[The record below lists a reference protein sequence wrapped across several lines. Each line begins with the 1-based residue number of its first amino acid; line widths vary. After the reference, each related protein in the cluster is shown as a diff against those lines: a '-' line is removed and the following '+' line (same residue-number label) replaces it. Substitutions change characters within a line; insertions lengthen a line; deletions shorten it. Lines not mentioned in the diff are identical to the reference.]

1 MGGGGLC
8 LLVWVN
14 GGNVCWVDWVNGRSV
29 FWVIT
34 TGAISRPQFPYS
46 LTHSTQHSPS
56 SADNQFYASKEF
68 PKIYGN
74 RNSIKCRPTVPIL
87 SQLDPVHTIT
97 SLFLKIHLNFIPHLR
112 LGLPNVLLPSGF
124 PTKTLYT
131 PLPSPIRATCPAYL
145 IVLDFITQTILDEEY
160 RSFTSSLCS
169 MQFLC
174 IIF

>member
-97 SLFLKIHLNFIPHLR
+97 SHILKVHLILSNPLRLCHAICPFLLSIPH
-112 LGLPNVLLPSGF
+112 
-124 PTKTLYT
+124 KTEHM
-131 PLPSPIRATCPAYL
+131 IHK
-145 IVLDFITQTILDEEY
+145 IITH
-160 RSFTSSLCS
+160 
-169 MQFLC
+169 
-174 IIF
+174 